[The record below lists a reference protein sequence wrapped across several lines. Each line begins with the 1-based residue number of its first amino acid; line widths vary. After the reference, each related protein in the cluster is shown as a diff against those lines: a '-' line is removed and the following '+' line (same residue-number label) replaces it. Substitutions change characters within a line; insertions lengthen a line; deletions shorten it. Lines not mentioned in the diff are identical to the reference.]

1 MPYSGE
7 IQKVEIKRLYHN
19 IDVSFDLT
27 KDCTILIGENGIG
40 KTTALRILQHL
51 LEGKFIY
58 IARYI
63 FDSIW
68 VTDGDRTY
76 KYKKEFFEIPIEM
89 LLNKYMGLFMSTMGE
104 DDVDEIKKQFE
115 FLLVDLEKQGLL
127 GELLYC
133 LVEKHYS
140 FIIRNIV
147 ESYID
152 NPESLFNLSIE
163 LDKDRECYLDSAIY
177 KSEYNKKIKER
188 KRFYWNQKAIYGDMV
203 NNVKFSEDGFD
214 LGSIREFRQSF
225 FQRNNDTNDRG
236 EVSHMP
242 YFGFSLDEIC
252 QDVMSYLTY
261 KYQST
266 GLLDINSAIQLVY
279 YESIDISKL
288 RSLAKE
294 GERRFIEAVN
304 NKKTYSDE
312 LISNILK
319 LFNDKVYFI
328 HEYYIRPLLPDN
340 SIYNVNLQRNVRR
353 ILNSKTIKLSQ
364 KQKEIIALLESY
376 INIFG
381 ELQELVLS
389 PNYVRNYIRS
399 FQDIISQYIT
409 DKEIRITPM
418 GVLLYLKTCGDVDVI
433 DESSKR
439 IDFSDDENFL
449 TIGNIA
455 SGIPINS
462 LSSGERK
469 IIALAFYAIFAD
481 RAILIM
487 DEPEV
492 SVSIL
497 WQERLLAD
505 LLDYGNFNSIII
517 ATHSPY
523 IARDDSLSD
532 YIEYLP

>member
-1 MPYSGE
+1 
-7 IQKVEIKRLYHN
+7 
-19 IDVSFDLT
+19 
-27 KDCTILIGENGIG
+27 
-40 KTTALRILQHL
+40 
-51 LEGKFIY
+51 
-58 IARYI
+58 
-63 FDSIW
+63 
-68 VTDGDRTY
+68 
-76 KYKKEFFEIPIEM
+76 
-89 LLNKYMGLFMSTMGE
+89 
-104 DDVDEIKKQFE
+104 
-115 FLLVDLEKQGLL
+115 
-127 GELLYC
+127 
-133 LVEKHYS
+133 
-140 FIIRNIV
+140 
-147 ESYID
+147 
-152 NPESLFNLSIE
+152 
-163 LDKDRECYLDSAIY
+163 
-177 KSEYNKKIKER
+177 
-188 KRFYWNQKAIYGDMV
+188 
-203 NNVKFSEDGFD
+203 
-214 LGSIREFRQSF
+214 
-225 FQRNNDTNDRG
+225 
-236 EVSHMP
+236 MP
-242 YFGFSLDEIC
+242 YFGFFLDEIC

-288 RSLAKE
+288 RSFAKE
-294 GERRFIEAVN
+294 GERRFIEAVTT
-304 NKKTYSDE
+304 KKTYSDE
-312 LISNILK
+312 QISNILK

-340 SIYNVNLQRNVRR
+340 SLYNVNLQRNVRR
-353 ILNSKTIKLSQ
+353 ILNLKTIKLSQ

-381 ELQELVLS
+381 ELKELVLS
-389 PNYVRNYIRS
+389 PNDFRNYIRS

-409 DKEIRITPM
+409 DKEIRITPK
-418 GVLLYLKTCGDVDVI
+418 GVLLYLKTFGDADII
-433 DESSKR
+433 DESSKN

-455 SGIPINS
+455 SGIPLNS

-481 RAILIM
+481 GAILIM